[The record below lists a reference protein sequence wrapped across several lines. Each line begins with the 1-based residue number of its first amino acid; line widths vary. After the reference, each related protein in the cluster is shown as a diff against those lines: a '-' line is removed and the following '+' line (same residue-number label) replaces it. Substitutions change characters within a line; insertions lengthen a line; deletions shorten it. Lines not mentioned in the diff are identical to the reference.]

1 MKRQLK
7 RLSAA
12 YPGLYVSLTRE
23 GNCYSSGEYQ
33 FKWCAYRGTTD
44 PESNGRLADGA
55 TASSAVDNLI
65 EADRSTSAGQEAS
78 SKS

>member
-12 YPGLYVSLTRE
+12 YPGLHVSLTRE
-23 GNCYSSGEYQ
+23 GDCYSSGEYQ

-44 PESNGRLADGA
+44 PIA
-55 TASSAVDNLI
+55 
-65 EADRSTSAGQEAS
+65 ADRSTSAGQEAG